1 MYLDV
6 PICHVVA
13 RKGSKRKEYQET
25 KAKFAFVKFMP
36 LLAPLLWGFTVTQQC
51 TDRQAD

>member
-1 MYLDV
+1 MSLFAMLLPEKEV
-6 PICHVVA
+6 
-13 RKGSKRKEYQET
+13 KEYQET